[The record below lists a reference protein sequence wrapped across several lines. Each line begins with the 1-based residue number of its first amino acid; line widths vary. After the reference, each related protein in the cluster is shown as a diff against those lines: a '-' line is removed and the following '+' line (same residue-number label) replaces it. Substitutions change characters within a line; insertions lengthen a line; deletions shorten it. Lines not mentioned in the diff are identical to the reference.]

1 MYFNLSIHAKTNV
14 FTGKETKDK
23 EREKEKGEGESEDQ
37 MQAY

>member
-23 EREKEKGEGESEDQ
+23 EREKGEGESEDQ